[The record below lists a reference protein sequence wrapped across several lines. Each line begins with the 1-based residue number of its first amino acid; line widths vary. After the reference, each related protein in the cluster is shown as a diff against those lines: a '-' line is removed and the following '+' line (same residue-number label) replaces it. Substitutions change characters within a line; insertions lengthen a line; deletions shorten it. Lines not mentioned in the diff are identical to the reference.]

1 VKKQL
6 KQLLFHHVYIVMYLL
21 FHHVCIVMYLLF
33 HHVCIVLT
41 TMSCICS

>member
-1 VKKQL
+1 VYKQL
-6 KQLLFHHVYIVMYLL
+6 KQLL

>member
-1 VKKQL
+1 VYKQL